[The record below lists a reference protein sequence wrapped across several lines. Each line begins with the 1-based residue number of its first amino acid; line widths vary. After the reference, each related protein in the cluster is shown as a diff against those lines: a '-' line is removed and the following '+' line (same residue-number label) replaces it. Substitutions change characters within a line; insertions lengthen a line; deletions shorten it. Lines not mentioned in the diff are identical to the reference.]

1 MDVYGILADLLVLL
15 HFIWI
20 LFLLVGVVFAL
31 MGSRLAWVHLG
42 GLVFSFFLNLFG
54 WYCPLTYLENYL
66 YSMKEAH
73 TAYTSSFLAHYLEK
87 IVYPD
92 LPEKSIRLGEIL
104 FVVVNLMVY
113 GLIGIHHRRQSAHDR
128 R

>member
-1 MDVYGILADLLVLL
+1 MLL

-66 YSMKEAH
+66 YSMKEGH

-104 FVVVNLMVY
+104 FVVVNLIVY
-113 GLIGIHHRRQSAHDR
+113 GLIGIHYRRQSAHDR